1 MYINSQEMSRSF
13 LLEVDFK
20 IFMNA
25 MIWCL
30 EFALKYSIG
39 EGSRDHGCNKIS
51 NGSVMGEVGDRPMG
65 LLILSSVFLWMLEI
79 FHNRNIFKKIL
90 LCFSNSTSRYSKELK
105 AET

>member
-20 IFMNA
+20 IFMNV

-39 EGSRDHGCNKIS
+39 EGSSDHGCNKIS
-51 NGSVMGEVGDRPMG
+51 NGSVMGEAG
-65 LLILSSVFLWMLEI
+65 
-79 FHNRNIFKKIL
+79 
-90 LCFSNSTSRYSKELK
+90 
-105 AET
+105 